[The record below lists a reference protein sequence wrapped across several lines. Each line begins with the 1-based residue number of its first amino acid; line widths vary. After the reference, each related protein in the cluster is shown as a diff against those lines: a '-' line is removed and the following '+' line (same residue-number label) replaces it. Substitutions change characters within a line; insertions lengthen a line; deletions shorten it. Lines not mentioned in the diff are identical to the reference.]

1 MFVCFFQKGKDL
13 HERGKAFIGGEESE
27 VKKEISKAQDRV
39 IMESV
44 SRGSVMLCASGWLPK
59 GRDGTV
65 IPQLSVFPQQR
76 QDVSVVEAYLQ
87 SLVLDSCEET
97 F

>member
-1 MFVCFFQKGKDL
+1 MFVCLFQKAEDL
-13 HERGKAFIGGEESE
+13 HEHGKAFIGGEESE

-59 GRDGTV
+59 GRDGTM
-65 IPQLSVFPQQR
+65 ISVFPQQK
-76 QDVSVVEAYLQ
+76 QDVSVVETYLQ

>member
-1 MFVCFFQKGKDL
+1 MHSQMFESLHQGWLDDVESSREQEDHLAKAKDL
-13 HERGKAFIGGEESE
+13 HEHGKALIGGEESE

-39 IMESV
+39 IMES
-44 SRGSVMLCASGWLPK
+44 
-59 GRDGTV
+59 
-65 IPQLSVFPQQR
+65 QE
-76 QDVSVVEAYLQ
+76 QDVSVVETYLH